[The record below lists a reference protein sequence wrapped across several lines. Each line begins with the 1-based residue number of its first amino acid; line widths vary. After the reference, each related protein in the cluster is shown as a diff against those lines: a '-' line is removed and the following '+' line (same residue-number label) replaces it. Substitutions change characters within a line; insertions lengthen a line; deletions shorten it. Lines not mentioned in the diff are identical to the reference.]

1 MGTCGYSVP
10 RHGQRTR
17 SATTAAA
24 PGRRRRIA
32 SPSAWLLVLAL
43 AGCAVLAGCASLEA
57 ALHTS
62 LALQSAGYQNAN
74 VNMSTGDERPAGGLV
89 SVTYSSGPTGNDQ
102 RDAQGAEKIVWDTF
116 SQHFGTLTI
125 VKVAGG
131 CTGPVC
137 VSHST
142 ELASVTYAQL
152 AARFGPRPQ
161 GADKA
166 SPGLPGWAVPVGAA
180 AGVVGFVA
188 IAAIVVTLIVR
199 RKRRKARRPPAP
211 PPWPAWPPPPGPQ
224 AGWPSGYPYQ
234 APGPAPAPW
243 PQGDP
248 PAGL

>member
-1 MGTCGYSVP
+1 MRTCGFSVP

-17 SATTAAA
+17 PASPAAA

-32 SPSAWLLVLAL
+32 SPAAWLPVLAL
-43 AGCAVLAGCASLEA
+43 VGCAVLAGCASLEA

-62 LALQSAGYQNAN
+62 VALQSAGYQNAN
-74 VNMSTGDERPAGGLV
+74 VNVSTGDELPAGGQV
-89 SVTYSSGPTGNDQ
+89 SVTYSSGPAGNDQ
-102 RDAQGAEKIVWDTF
+102 RDVQGAEKIVWDTF

-125 VKVAGG
+125 VKVSGG

-152 AARFGPRPQ
+152 AARFGARPQ

-199 RKRRKARRPPAP
+199 RKRRKGSRPPAP
-211 PPWPAWPPPPGPQ
+211 PPWPAWPPPGPQ

-243 PQGDP
+243 PHGDP
-248 PAGL
+248 PVGL